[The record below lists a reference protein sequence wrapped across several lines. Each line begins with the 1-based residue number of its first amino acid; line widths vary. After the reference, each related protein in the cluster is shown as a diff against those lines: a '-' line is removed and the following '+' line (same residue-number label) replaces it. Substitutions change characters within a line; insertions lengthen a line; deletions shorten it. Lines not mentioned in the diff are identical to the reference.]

1 MRTRAKMIPS
11 TLSLFKGRNP
21 QKPLPYRVAYTYLAH
36 IWECFP
42 RDLSRA
48 KIDGGSYD

>member
-1 MRTRAKMIPS
+1 MPTRAKLIPG
-11 TLSLFKGRNP
+11 TLSLFKSRNP
-21 QKPLPYRVAYTYLAH
+21 QKPLAYRAAYTYLAH

-48 KIDGGSYD
+48 KIDDR